1 MRLDRPQPDEG
12 AARQGFGASMQE
24 NYLYSFA
31 KRIVGFVG
39 VLFVLSLMIFILA
52 RVVPGD
58 PARIALGPSA
68 THEQVTAMRRAMGLE
83 DPLLQQYAT
92 YVWNALQGDLGRSLI
107 SSRPVSREIGAL
119 LPATLEL
126 VLVTIILM
134 ALIAIPLG
142 TITARYRN
150 SWIDN
155 TGRFFSIVGVTMPSF
170 LFAILLQLFA
180 AYFLTDW
187 PIIGRVNHALAPPG
201 GPTGLLLVDSLV
213 HGRLDVFADAFQRVL
228 FPALA
233 LAMSGIGQITRIT
246 RSAMIEHQRRDH
258 VLTLQSFGVPDRVI
272 VFRYLLKLSSI
283 APLTIMGLEFA
294 SLIGNAFV
302 VELVF
307 SWGGFASYGLEAIL
321 QKDLN
326 AVMAV
331 VLLSGLFFIVAN
343 IIIDVIL
350 LVIDPRLRLKEAR

>member
-1 MRLDRPQPDEG
+1 MHTNSVDVLIRRLI
-12 AARQGFGASMQE
+12 GFA
-24 NYLYSFA
+24 
-31 KRIVGFVG
+31 G
-39 VLFVLSLMIFILA
+39 VMLVLSLMIFVLA

-68 THEQVTAMRRAMGLE
+68 TQAQVEAMRAEMGL
-83 DPLLQQYAT
+83 DKPLIAQYGDYIAG
-92 YVWNALQGDLGRSLI
+92 ALHGDFGRSLI
-107 SSRPVSREIGAL
+107 SGKPVMPEIVHL

-126 VLVTIILM
+126 VIVTVVIMIG
-134 ALIAIPLG
+134 ISVPLG
-142 TITARYRN
+142 VTTARYRN
-150 SWIDN
+150 TWIDN

-170 LFAILLQLFA
+170 LFAILLQLVA
-180 AYFLTDW
+180 ANFIPDW
-187 PIIGRVNHALAPPG
+187 PILGRIDHTLSLPQ

-213 HGRLDVFADAFQRVL
+213 HGRGDVFLSAL
-228 FPALA
+228 KHITFPALA
-233 LAMSGIGQITRIT
+233 LAMAGIGQVTRIT

-258 VLTLQSFGVPDRVI
+258 VLTLKSFGVPDRVI

-331 VLLSGLFFIVAN
+331 VLVSGFFFIVAN
-343 IIIDVIL
+343 LVIDVVL
-350 LVIDPRLRLKEAR
+350 LVIDPRLRFKEAQ

>member
-1 MRLDRPQPDEG
+1 MYMNALDLTFRRLL
-12 AARQGFGASMQE
+12 GFA
-24 NYLYSFA
+24 
-31 KRIVGFVG
+31 G
-39 VLFVLSLMIFILA
+39 VMIVLSLMIFILA

-68 THEQVTAMRRAMGLE
+68 TQEQVEQMRLEMGL
-83 DPLLQQYAT
+83 DKPVVVQYID
-92 YVWNALQGDLGRSLI
+92 YVSGALRGDFGRSLI
-107 SSRPVSREIGAL
+107 SGKPVVDEILEL

-126 VLVTIILM
+126 VIVTV
-134 ALIAIPLG
+134 LIMVAVSVPLG
-142 TITARYRN
+142 VTTARFRN

-170 LFAILLQLFA
+170 LFAILLQLIA
-180 AYFLTDW
+180 ASFIPGW
-187 PIIGRVNHALAPPG
+187 PILGRFDYALGVPD
-201 GPTGLLLVDSLV
+201 GPTGLLLIDSVV
-213 HGRLDVFADAFQRVL
+213 HGRGDVFVSALQHIL

-233 LAMSGIGQITRIT
+233 LAMAGIGQVTRIT

-258 VLTLQSFGVPDRVI
+258 VLTLKSFGVPDRVI

-331 VLLSGLFFIVAN
+331 VLVSGLFFIVAN
-343 IIIDVIL
+343 LIIDGIL
-350 LVIDPRLRLKEAR
+350 LVIDPRLRFKETQ

>member
-1 MRLDRPQPDEG
+1 
-12 AARQGFGASMQE
+12 MQE
-24 NYLYSFA
+24 NYLYTFA
-31 KRIVGFVG
+31 KRIAGFVG
-39 VLFVLSLMIFILA
+39 VLLVLSLMIFILA

-68 THEQVTAMRRAMGLE
+68 SQEQVDAMRVEMGL
-83 DPLLQQYAT
+83 DQPLVHQYVA
-92 YVWNALQGDLGRSLI
+92 YVSSALKGDLGRSLI
-107 SSRPVSREIGAL
+107 SGRPVTTEIAAL

-126 VLVTIILM
+126 VLATVILM
-134 ALIAIPLG
+134 AVIAIPLG
-142 TITARYRN
+142 VITARYRN

-187 PIIGRVNHALAPPG
+187 PIIGRIDHTLSAPT
-201 GPTGLLLVDSLV
+201 GPTGLLLVDSLL
-213 HGRLDVFADAFQRVL
+213 HGRFDVFADAFQRLL

-246 RSAMIEHQRRDH
+246 RSAMIENQRRDH

-307 SWGGFASYGLEAIL
+307 SWGGFASYGLNAIL

-326 AVMAV
+326 AVMGV

-343 IIIDVIL
+343 IVIDIIL
-350 LVIDPRLRLKEAR
+350 LVLDPRLRLKEAR

>member
-1 MRLDRPQPDEG
+1 MNLGFLDVIVR
-12 AARQGFGASMQE
+12 RTLGF
-24 NYLYSFA
+24 
-31 KRIVGFVG
+31 IG
-39 VLFVLSLMIFILA
+39 VMIVLSLMIFILA

-68 THEQVTAMRRAMGLE
+68 TQEQVDAMRQQMGLDE
-83 DPLLQQYAT
+83 PLIAQYVHYAGK
-92 YVWNALQGDLGRSLI
+92 ALKGDFGQSLI
-107 SSRPVSREIGAL
+107 SGKPVMQEILTL

-126 VLVTIILM
+126 VIFTV
-134 ALIAIPLG
+134 LIMIVVSVPLG
-142 TITARYRN
+142 VTTARFRN
-150 SWIDN
+150 TWIDN

-170 LFAILLQLFA
+170 LFAILLQLIA
-180 AYFLTDW
+180 ANFIPGW
-187 PIIGRVNHALAPPG
+187 PILGRLDNGLSFAG
-201 GPTGLLLVDSLV
+201 GPTGFLLIDSLV
-213 HGRLDVFADAFQRVL
+213 HGRGDVFVSALKHIL

-233 LAMSGIGQITRIT
+233 LAMAGIGQITRIT

-258 VLTLQSFGVPDRVI
+258 VLTLKSFGVPDRVI
-272 VFRYLLKLSSI
+272 VFQYLLKLSSI

-302 VELVF
+302 VEMVF

-331 VLLSGLFFIVAN
+331 VLVSGLFFIVAN
-343 IIIDVIL
+343 LIIDLVL
-350 LVIDPRLRLKEAR
+350 LAIDPRLRLREAN

>member
-1 MRLDRPQPDEG
+1 
-12 AARQGFGASMQE
+12 MQE
-24 NYLYSFA
+24 NYLYTFT

-39 VLFVLSLMIFILA
+39 VLFVLSLMIFVLA

-68 THEQVTAMRRAMGLE
+68 SQEQVGAMRQAMGL
-83 DPLLQQYAT
+83 DRPLMEQYAT
-92 YVWNALQGDLGRSLI
+92 YVWNALHGDLGRSLI
-107 SSRPVSREIGAL
+107 SGRPVTTEIAAL

-126 VLVTIILM
+126 VIVTVIMM
-134 ALIAIPLG
+134 AAIAIPLG
-142 TITARYRN
+142 VTTARYRN
-150 SWIDN
+150 TWIDN

-187 PIIGRVNHALAPPG
+187 PIIGRIDHTLAPPT
-201 GPTGLLLVDSLV
+201 GPTGLLLVDSLA
-213 HGRLDVFADAFQRVL
+213 HGRFDVFVDAFQRIL

-246 RSAMIEHQRRDH
+246 RSAMIENQRRDH

-307 SWGGFASYGLEAIL
+307 SWGGFASYGLSAIL

-326 AVMAV
+326 AVMGV

-343 IIIDVIL
+343 ILIDIIL
-350 LVIDPRLRLKEAR
+350 LVLDPRLRLKEAR

>member
-1 MRLDRPQPDEG
+1 MHG
-12 AARQGFGASMQE
+12 
-24 NYLYSFA
+24 NYLDIFVRRVFGFA
-31 KRIVGFVG
+31 G
-39 VLFVLSLMIFILA
+39 VMFILSLMIFVLA

-68 THEQVTAMRRAMGLE
+68 TQAQVDAMRQEMGL
-83 DPLLQQYAT
+83 DKPVIVQYLDYAGG
-92 YVWNALQGDLGRSLI
+92 ALRGDFGRSLI
-107 SSRPVSREIGAL
+107 SGKQVSSEIIAL

-126 VLVTIILM
+126 VIVTVFIM
-134 ALIAIPLG
+134 IAVSVPLG
-142 TITARYRN
+142 VITARYRN
-150 SWIDN
+150 TWIDN
-155 TGRFFSIVGVTMPSF
+155 SGRFFSIVGVTMPSF
-170 LFAILLQLFA
+170 LFAILLQLIA
-180 AYFLTDW
+180 ANFIPGW
-187 PIIGRVNHALAPPG
+187 PILGRIDYALSLPQ
-201 GPTGLLLVDSLV
+201 GPTGLLLVDSIV
-213 HGRLDVFADAFQRVL
+213 HGRGDVFLSALRHIA

-233 LAMSGIGQITRIT
+233 LAMAGIGQVTRIT

-258 VLTLQSFGVPDRVI
+258 VLTLKSFGVPDRVI
-272 VFRYLLKLSSI
+272 IFSYLLKLSSI

-331 VLLSGLFFIVAN
+331 VLVSGFFFIVAN
-343 IIIDVIL
+343 LIIDAVLVI
-350 LVIDPRLRLKEAR
+350 IDPRLRFKEAR

>member
-1 MRLDRPQPDEG
+1 
-12 AARQGFGASMQE
+12 MQE
-24 NYLYSFA
+24 SAIYLLL
-31 KRIVGFVG
+31 KRIAGFIG
-39 VLFVLSLMIFILA
+39 VLFVLSLMIFVLA

-68 THEQVTAMRRAMGLE
+68 TQEQVDAMRQSMGLD
-83 DPLLQQYAT
+83 DPILQQYAS
-92 YVWNALQGDLGRSLI
+92 YLWKALHGDLGRSLL
-107 SSRPVSREIGAL
+107 SSRPVTVEIASR

-126 VLVTIILM
+126 VIVTVIIM
-134 ALIAIPLG
+134 VAIGLPLG
-142 TITARYRN
+142 VVTARYRN

-170 LFAILLQLFA
+170 LFAILLQLGA

-187 PIIGRVNHALAPPG
+187 PILGRVNHALSPPA
-201 GPTGLLLVDSLV
+201 GPTGLLLVDSLA
-213 HGRLDVFADAFQRVL
+213 HGRFDVFADAFRRIL

-272 VFRYLLKLSSI
+272 VYRYLLKLSSI
-283 APLTIMGLEFA
+283 APLTILGLEFA

-331 VLLSGLFFIVAN
+331 VLVSGLFFIVAN
-343 IIIDVIL
+343 ILIDVAL
-350 LVIDPRLRLKEAR
+350 LFVDPRLRLKEAN

>member
-1 MRLDRPQPDEG
+1 MQTNSIDVMLRRL
-12 AARQGFGASMQE
+12 
-24 NYLYSFA
+24 
-31 KRIVGFVG
+31 VGFAG
-39 VLFVLSLMIFILA
+39 VMLVLSLMIFVLA

-68 THEQVTAMRRAMGLE
+68 TPEQVEQMRLEMGLD
-83 DPLLQQYAT
+83 DPIIVQYVN
-92 YVWNALQGDLGRSLI
+92 YLGGALRGDFGRSLI
-107 SSRPVSREIGAL
+107 SGKSVAIEILEL

-126 VLVTIILM
+126 VLVTVFLM
-134 ALIAIPLG
+134 VVISVPLG
-142 TITARYRN
+142 VITARYRN

-155 TGRFFSIVGVTMPSF
+155 TGRLFSIVGVTMPSF
-170 LFAILLQLFA
+170 LFAILLQLA
-180 AYFLTDW
+180 AANFFPGW
-187 PIIGRVNHALAPPG
+187 PILGRIDYTLAAPQ
-201 GPTGLLLVDSLV
+201 GPTGLLLFDSIV
-213 HGRLDVFADAFQRVL
+213 HGRLDVFVSALQHIL

-233 LAMSGIGQITRIT
+233 LAMAGIGQVTRIT

-258 VLTLQSFGVPDRVI
+258 VLTLKSFGVPDRVI
-272 VFRYLLKLSSI
+272 IFRYLLKLSSI

-331 VLLSGLFFIVAN
+331 VLVSGFFFIVAN
-343 IIIDVIL
+343 LIIDVVL
-350 LVIDPRLRLKEAR
+350 LIIDPRLRFKEAR

>member
-1 MRLDRPQPDEG
+1 MQANALDILLRRLL
-12 AARQGFGASMQE
+12 GFA
-24 NYLYSFA
+24 
-31 KRIVGFVG
+31 G
-39 VLFVLSLMIFILA
+39 VMFVLSLMIFVLA
-52 RVVPGD
+52 RIVPGD

-68 THEQVTAMRRAMGLE
+68 TQEQVDAMRQEMGL
-83 DPLLQQYAT
+83 DQPVLVQYLDYAAS
-92 YVWNALQGDLGRSLI
+92 ALKGDFGRSLI
-107 SSRPVSREIGAL
+107 SGKPVSGEILEL

-126 VLVTIILM
+126 VIVTVFLM
-134 ALIAIPLG
+134 IAISVPLG
-142 TITARYRN
+142 VTTARFRN

-155 TGRFFSIVGVTMPSF
+155 AGRFFSIVGVTMPSF
-170 LFAILLQLFA
+170 LFAILLQLLA
-180 AYFLTDW
+180 ANFLPGW
-187 PIIGRVNHALAPPG
+187 PILGRIDHSLSLPS
-201 GPTGLLLVDSLV
+201 GPTGLLLVDSVV
-213 HGRLDVFADAFQRVL
+213 HGRGDVFLSALQHIA

-233 LAMSGIGQITRIT
+233 LAMAGIGQVTRIT

-258 VLTLQSFGVPDRVI
+258 VLTLKSFGVPDRVI

-302 VELVF
+302 VEMVF

-331 VLLSGLFFIVAN
+331 VLVSGFFFIVAN
-343 IIIDVIL
+343 LVIDVVL
-350 LVIDPRLRLKEAR
+350 LIIDPRLRFKEAR